1 MEINISEEEQRQ
13 CFIEQWNDMSVELV
27 CEVPVFCRSVDLV
40 AYDKKSKQITSIEF
54 KTLKWKKAVEQ
65 VLSTAIAFDYM
76 EICIQKPKTEVAQQR
91 ILEYCDNLGVGV
103 YFFDTKTRIFEHAL
117 MPQKIQ
123 KIWKIQKEQVIEF
136 VEKGDTLCKKL

>member
-13 CFIEQWNDMSVELV
+13 CFIEQWSDMTVELV

-40 AYDKKSKQITSIEF
+40 VYDKRNKQVTSIEF

-76 EICIQKPKTEVAQQR
+76 EICIQKPKTKAAQQR
-91 ILEYCDNLGVGV
+91 VLEYCGDFGVGV
-103 YFFDTKTRIFEHAL
+103 YFFDTKTRVFEHPL
-117 MPQKIQ
+117 IPQKIQ
-123 KIWKIQKEQVIEF
+123 KVWRIQKEQVIEF
-136 VEKGDTLCKKL
+136 VEKGDILCKKL